1 MVIEQFLIVTGHVVR
16 GRAVNDDE
24 RGVVCAVK
32 DISQFGEGGIVLSL
46 VAEEP
51 FPEGEV
57 NAGKV
62 GMGEESF

>member
-1 MVIEQFLIVTGHVVR
+1 VTGHVVR
-16 GRAVNDDE
+16 GRAVNDNE
-24 RGVVCAVK
+24 RGIVCPVK
-32 DISQFGEGGIVLSL
+32 DISQFGEGGIVFAL

-51 FPEGEV
+51 LPEGKV